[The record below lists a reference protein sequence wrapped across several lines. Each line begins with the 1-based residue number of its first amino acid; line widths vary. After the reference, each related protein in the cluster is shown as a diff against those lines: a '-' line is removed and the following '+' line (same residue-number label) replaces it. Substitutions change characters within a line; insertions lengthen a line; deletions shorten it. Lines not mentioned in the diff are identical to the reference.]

1 LIHTHIKSYTKS
13 KLIRKFEVTDASAQA
28 SQVIDNLFNE
38 DDNGEEFYADSA
50 YAGQNIAFVIK

>member
-1 LIHTHIKSYTKS
+1 M
-13 KLIRKFEVTDASAQA
+13 TDASAQA